1 MKKLKVLL
9 FGAAFSADLHADAYS
24 RILDKVEIA
33 GICDKDLSRVKAL
46 AERYGFAVY
55 TAYGDF
61 IDAIERCECDLV
73 DVCMPN
79 FLHHDVAVRALERG
93 RDIICE
99 KPLATTV
106 EDAQDMVDTAA
117 RLKKHIYYA
126 EDWLFAPAFRKAKE
140 ILASGKVGKPL
151 YVRARESH
159 CGSHSPFAQLI
170 QYCGGGCM
178 VHLGVHPV
186 CFLLSLKNNEWSE
199 LVAMTSGGK
208 EQNLV
213 HSQMEGEDWAGA
225 FVRFRDG
232 TYATLEA
239 NYVTV
244 GGMEDVMDIYCEQ
257 GCIHVDLSFSGPVKV
272 FSIPGSTTPLKR
284 RRSRPAGRRPPWTKN
299 TASATAGRSTIS
311 WTARS
316 AERTRTRGSAAWTGG
331 DAEGDQPHLQIRAR
345 GRTHPKRGV
354 TERLNKLRNKP
365 KQTR

>member
-9 FGAAFSADLHADAYS
+9 IGAAFSADLHADAYS

-33 GICDKDLSRVKAL
+33 GICDKDITRIEAL
-46 AERYGFAVY
+46 AGRYGFSGY
-55 TAYGDF
+55 TAYD
-61 IDAIERCECDLV
+61 DYEKAISECECDLV
-73 DVCMPN
+73 DICMPN
-79 FLHHDVAVRALERG
+79 FLHHDVAIRALNRR

-106 EDAQDMVDTAA
+106 AEAQDMVDTAH
-117 RLKKHIYYA
+117 RLDKHIYYA
-126 EDWLFAPAFRKAKE
+126 EDWLFAPAFRKARE
-140 ILASGKVGKPL
+140 ILESGKVGKPL
-151 YVRARESH
+151 YIRARESH

-170 QYCGGGCM
+170 KYCGGGCM

-186 CFLLSLKNNEWSE
+186 GFMLALKNNEWSD

-213 HSQMEGEDWAGA
+213 HHKMEGEDWAGA
-225 FVRFRDG
+225 FLRFRDG

-272 FSIPGSTTPLKR
+272 FSIPGLDYTVEKAEITTGWST
-284 RRSRPAGRRPPWTKN
+284 PAVDEKYSLGYCGEIN
-299 TASATAGRSTIS
+299 HFVDCALAAT
-311 WTARS
+311 
-316 AERTRTRGSAAWTGG
+316 
-331 DAEGDQPHLQIRAR
+331 DAEVGLRGIDGLETLKVIHLIYQSAR
-345 GRTHPKRGV
+345 EGRKMENDV
-354 TERLNKLRNKP
+354 
-365 KQTR
+365 